1 MNCPNDSKEPAL
13 HGVTENDVKEAIKK
27 LLKNTP
33 KWKVEKNANDANDMI
48 NTTNDDYNLE
58 LHRVNHLYGLIL
70 RHHEFIFS

>member
-48 NTTNDDYNLE
+48 NTTNDD
-58 LHRVNHLYGLIL
+58 
-70 RHHEFIFS
+70 